1 MGKMFFFFNIKGLS
15 VRKRNAFSNIMM
27 QQLDIYMGKQVN
39 IALYLKPYTTLNL
52 KATLDLS
59 IKTRKLL
66 KEIWEESLCVLE
78 IGKPI
83 FDRMQNAWTIFYVV
97 S

>member
-1 MGKMFFFFNIKGLS
+1 
-15 VRKRNAFSNIMM
+15 
-27 QQLDIYMGKQVN
+27 MGKQVN
-39 IALYLKPYTTLNL
+39 IVLYLKPYTTLNL

-83 FDRMQNAWTIFYVV
+83 FDRMQNA
-97 S
+97 

>member
-1 MGKMFFFFNIKGLS
+1 
-15 VRKRNAFSNIMM
+15 
-27 QQLDIYMGKQVN
+27 MGKQVN

-83 FDRMQNAWTIFYVV
+83 FDRMQNA
-97 S
+97 